1 MYKVEILEKDCE
13 SSSFLYD
20 RKKSLLE
27 AFRIQRLQGAPIKS
41 TTHIQ
46 YACKV
51 GGCGLC
57 KIKVVQGDFRM
68 GTYSTKV
75 LPSHELSQNI
85 TLACKTFLESDSK
98 IEILE

>member
-1 MYKVEILEKDCE
+1 MFKVEIMEKDCE
-13 SSSFLYD
+13 SSFLCD

-41 TTHIQ
+41 TTQIP

-51 GGCGLC
+51 GGCGVC
-57 KIKVVQGDFRM
+57 KIKIVQGNYQM

-75 LPSHELSQNI
+75 LSNEELSQNI
-85 TLACKTFLESDSK
+85 TLACKTFLESDSR
-98 IEILE
+98 IEIVM